1 MKIALETYLR
11 EVMVVADEKDRKLET
26 IEDPGLAAY
35 VNEHHPRFYELCQKY
50 GSPLSLVNL
59 MKEGK
64 NIAQT
69 SAKVTFINLLPNS
82 NGKEITKKMLLSMPV
97 TDLKAL
103 IAKLLKVEVLKQDL
117 TYMGPEDT
125 QEYPLDEEYR
135 QLSFYSM
142 ADGGKIFVRE
152 RQEDY

>member
-1 MKIALETYLR
+1 
-11 EVMVVADEKDRKLET
+11 
-26 IEDPGLAAY
+26 
-35 VNEHHPRFYELCQKY
+35 
-50 GSPLSLVNL
+50 